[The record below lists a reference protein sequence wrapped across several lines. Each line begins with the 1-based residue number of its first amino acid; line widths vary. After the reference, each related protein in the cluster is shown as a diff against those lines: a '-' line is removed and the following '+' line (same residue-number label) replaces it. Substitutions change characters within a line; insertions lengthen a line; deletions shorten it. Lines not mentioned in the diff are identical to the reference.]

1 MQFFYIYFYNSC
13 TTIFFLKKELYLV
26 ILALSYQI
34 IPTPLLYLHIFVV
47 SSLNKTKSCI
57 FLFFFTIHV
66 QQIFFLKKELYLVIL
81 TFFIK

>member
-1 MQFFYIYFYNSC
+1 MQFFIYIFLQFMYNN
-13 TTIFFLKKELYLV
+13 FFLKKELYLV

-34 IPTPLLYLHIFVV
+34 IPTPLLDLHIFVV

-57 FLFFFTIHV
+57 FLFFTIHV